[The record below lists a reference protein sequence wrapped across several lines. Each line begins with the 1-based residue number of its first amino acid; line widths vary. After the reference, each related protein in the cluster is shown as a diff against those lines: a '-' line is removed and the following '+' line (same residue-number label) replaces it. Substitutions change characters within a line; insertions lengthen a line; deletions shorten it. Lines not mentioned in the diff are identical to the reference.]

1 MAYPRVAHEKS
12 WVGGWIISFWMYHT
26 LLFPG
31 SSRLAAKKGCW
42 ERRKWLMDVLPFI
55 SILVILFAI
64 TLITETIRLKK
75 EVRKIGRLNKHMRKD
90 IEVLKEKFNEK

>member
-1 MAYPRVAHEKS
+1 MAYHRMAHDKS
-12 WVGGWIISFWMYHT
+12 WVGGWFISFWMYHT

-31 SSRLAAKKGCW
+31 SSRLAAKKECW

-90 IEVLKEKFNEK
+90 IVMLIEKFNDK